1 MVCFTESWL
10 NETVSDD
17 LLSIDVFAVCT
28 GGTEQMNLK
37 KKKKKGGCV
46 VCVVLSKQ
54 RNDEIQTMF
63 TGC

>member
-37 KKKKKGGCV
+37 KEEKRGGGCGMCGV
-46 VCVVLSKQ
+46 
-54 RNDEIQTMF
+54 IQT
-63 TGC
+63 T

>member
-37 KKKKKGGCV
+37 KKEEG
-46 VCVVLSKQ
+46 VCGMCGV
-54 RNDEIQTMF
+54 IQT
-63 TGC
+63 T

>member
-37 KKKKKGGCV
+37 KKEKKGCV